1 MCNLLFIRPTS
12 DFCKKELIE
21 QSFARKV
28 ARLNTNILYL
38 CYTQR
43 VKLNTLSP
51 SHTLENIEKLL
62 NSECSDL
69 GRIGAVDVNDSFS
82 GTMDFQLMQDLLSAG
97 DSGSEEGTFDQIPG
111 KKHSFHSDV
120 VISDENALPTEWEA
134 VSHPH
139 QPTEIL
145 FPTHLQNPQQT
156 ASIAGGLVTSAV
168 QSVASIWRVFTTGK

>member
-1 MCNLLFIRPTS
+1 MQDQKQKYLFVCVINLNFHFTS

-62 NSECSDL
+62 NLEYSDL
-69 GRIGAVDVNDSFS
+69 GRIGAVDINDSFS
-82 GTMDFQLMQDLLSAG
+82 GTMDFQLMQDLLSVG
-97 DSGSEEGTFDQIPG
+97 DSGSEEGIFYAGFFSIQIA
-111 KKHSFHSDV
+111 
-120 VISDENALPTEWEA
+120 I
-134 VSHPH
+134 
-139 QPTEIL
+139 
-145 FPTHLQNPQQT
+145 
-156 ASIAGGLVTSAV
+156 
-168 QSVASIWRVFTTGK
+168 